1 MNSLSDKKLFHFYLG
16 ILIWAPLPLASNRLW
31 SQSLLCGMVLALLAL
46 VLLQFSRTNPAPK
59 LSTPLKKSLPL
70 IGLFSLSLVWIS
82 IQSISSL
89 DLSASPTDSKHDSL
103 LGWSLLAMFCLTL
116 QLVNSKKRI
125 LLTGYILVG
134 SALFQALYGSLMTF
148 TGYEFSFFIPKDSY
162 QGVSTGTYIN
172 RNSQAGY
179 LVMCLSLGIGLMIS
193 TLNDER
199 SVNWRERGRRWLNAL
214 LSKKIILRISLLIIV
229 AGLVMTHSRMGNTSF
244 FASLMIMGVIGLLL
258 SKKATRSMIILLTSL
273 LILDVF
279 VVGTFFGVQKV
290 ADRLQKTSIE
300 KESRDEVVRN
310 TIDMMQPQLIAGT
323 GAGTFYT
330 AFPEYRTEDI
340 GGGFYVNTHNDYL
353 EFSSEFG
360 LLGTLPL
367 ALAVLA
373 SLGAGL
379 YAQYKRRNKL
389 LRGIAFG
396 SSMSILAMLI
406 HASVD
411 FNLQMPA
418 NALTFMVILALAW
431 IAVFKRSGKDRLYK
445 N

>member
-31 SQSLLCGMVLALLAL
+31 SQSLLCGLVLALTVFVLISFLRDKSTLA
-46 VLLQFSRTNPAPK
+46 
-59 LSTPLKKSLPL
+59 TPLKKSLPI
-70 IGLFSLSLVWIS
+70 IGLFSLSLIWIS
-82 IQSISSL
+82 AQSVSAFNLSISPFNS
-89 DLSASPTDSKHDSL
+89 THDSL
-103 LGWSLLAMFCLTL
+103 LGWCLLAMFCLTL
-116 QLVNSKKRI
+116 QLVRTKQRI
-125 LLTGYILVG
+125 LLTGYVLVG
-134 SALFQALYGSLMTF
+134 SALFQAVYGSLMTL
-148 TGYEFSFFIPKDSY
+148 TGYEFSFLIPKESY
-162 QGVSTGTYIN
+162 EGVSTGTFIN

-179 LVMCLSLGIGLMIS
+179 LVMCVSLGIGLMIS

-199 SVNWRERGRRWLNAL
+199 SANWRERGRRWLSAL
-214 LSKKIILRISLLIIV
+214 LSKKIILRIALLIIV
-229 AGLVMTHSRMGNTSF
+229 SGLVMTHSRMGNTSF
-244 FASLMIMGVIGLLL
+244 FASLMIMGVLGLLL
-258 SKKATRSMIILLTSL
+258 SRKASRSMVILLTSL
-273 LILDVF
+273 LILDIF
-279 VVGTFFGVQKV
+279 VVGTFFGVQEV

-310 TIDMMQPQLIAGT
+310 TINMMQPQLMTGT

-340 GGGFYVNTHNDYL
+340 GRGFYVNTHNDYL

-360 LLGTLPL
+360 LLGVIPIGLV
-367 ALAVLA
+367 VLA

-396 SSMSILAMLI
+396 ASMSILAMLI

-418 NALTFMVILALAW
+418 NALTFMVVLAFAW
-431 IAVFKRSGKDRLYK
+431 IAVFKRSGREKRAV
-445 N
+445 